1 MAEETVIVAESADR
15 VEAEIWLDALRSA
28 GIPAAI
34 FERGPGAAMGGA
46 MAPAFARYPVLVSRS
61 NFAPA
66 RNVIADM
73 AGGSA
78 LSPVRDSLASS
89 RASLN
94 AVLVMGVVAVG
105 IIVVGVLFRVVAG

>member
-1 MAEETVIVAESADR
+1 MAEETVVVAESGDR
-15 VEAEIWLDALRSA
+15 VEAEIWLDALRSE

-46 MAPAFARYPVLVSRS
+46 TASAFARYPVLVSRS
-61 NFAPA
+61 NFGAA

-78 LSPVRDSLASS
+78 LAPVQDTLASS
-89 RASLN
+89 RASRN
-94 AVLVMGVVAVG
+94 AVLVMAAVAVG
-105 IIVVGVLFRVVAG
+105 IIIVGVLLRVVAG